1 MEEKLSSWTGPSS
14 DSEQEKQDRTERM
27 IREAIDAHRAFED
40 CALAVFAKGS
50 YANNT
55 NVRADSDVDIAVE
68 CTEAEYWEEAA
79 GAARKL
85 DQYAARK
92 VDHLRDIHSTLVL
105 SPGLF
110 SQQPGG
116 AIGRSSARARRLA
129 ADARLPLAAPP
140 SHAIAFAFGRD
151 DGGVVRQPIQ

>member
-1 MEEKLSSWTGPSS
+1 MSP
-14 DSEQEKQDRTERM
+14 
-27 IREAIDAHRAFED
+27 
-40 CALAVFAKGS
+40 
-50 YANNT
+50 N
-55 NVRADSDVDIAVE
+55 
-68 CTEAEYWEEAA
+68 A

-140 SHAIAFAFGRD
+140 SHAIAFALGRD
-151 DGGVVRQPIQ
+151 HRGMVGEAIEERRRELLVAGEDLDPFGEGEIAGDGSCSRS